1 MKTTTIATAFLAS
14 LIVGCG
20 GSKQSADHDHDGE
33 HAHHVHKSK
42 MGGQLVEVG
51 EHAFNLELLSDR
63 TTGRLTM
70 WLLNAHA
77 ESFVRTTNESF
88 TLFFSVDGR
97 ETPLRLAASSNPATG
112 ERVGETA
119 QFDGQADFLKTTN
132 ALSGRLPELV
142 IRGSAFTN
150 ITFQLTK

>member
-1 MKTTTIATAFLAS
+1 MKTKTFAVSSTLALFIA
-14 LIVGCG
+14 GCG
-20 GSKQSADHDHDGE
+20 DSKRSDPAGG

-63 TTGRLTM
+63 TTGQLTM

-88 TLFFSVDGR
+88 TLLFSVDGR
-97 ETPLRLAASSNPATG
+97 ETPLRLTASSNPATG